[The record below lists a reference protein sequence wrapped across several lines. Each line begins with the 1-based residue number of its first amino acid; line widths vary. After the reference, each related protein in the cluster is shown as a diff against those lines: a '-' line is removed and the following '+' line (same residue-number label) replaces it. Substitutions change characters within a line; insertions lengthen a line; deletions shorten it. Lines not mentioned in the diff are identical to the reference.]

1 MLLVYAVIA
10 GLLCWIISS
19 GAPMWSRWSL
29 YFGAPIIAGAFW
41 GLVLGDLGYGLE
53 VGATIMMAYLGL
65 VAIGG
70 SIPSDLAL
78 AGYLG
83 VLMTMLSGADA
94 SVGLAIAV
102 PLGVL
107 GSLCSTAKMSLNP
120 IWVHIADKYAAKGD
134 TRGVILM
141 NRVGSQVFPF
151 LTYFIPVFLCVY
163 FGAPVL
169 ETLMNNIPAKL
180 LTILSLMGHIIPALG
195 LGMLFNS
202 IYKKSILPYLLIGFV
217 FASYFGANTMSLAI
231 LGVAGGLLHLYFKKK
246 EEAA

>member
-141 NRVGSQVFPF
+141 NRVGK
-151 LTYFIPVFLCVY
+151 YFH
-163 FGAPVL
+163 
-169 ETLMNNIPAKL
+169 
-180 LTILSLMGHIIPALG
+180 S
-195 LGMLFNS
+195 
-202 IYKKSILPYLLIGFV
+202 
-217 FASYFGANTMSLAI
+217 
-231 LGVAGGLLHLYFKKK
+231 
-246 EEAA
+246 

>member
-1 MLLVYAVIA
+1 MLLLYAVIA

-19 GAPMWSRWSL
+19 AAPMWSRWSL
-29 YFGAPIIAGAFW
+29 YFGAPMIAGVFW
-41 GLVLGDLGYGLE
+41 GVVLGDLPYGLE

-120 IWVHIADKYAAKGD
+120 IWVHMADKYAASGN
-134 TRGVILM
+134 TQGVIFM
-141 NRVGSQVFPF
+141 NRVGSQVIPF
-151 LTYFIPVFLCVY
+151 LTYFIPTVLCVY
-163 FGAPVL
+163 FGAPAL
-169 ETLMNNIPAKL
+169 ETLIANVPAQL
-180 LTILSLMGHIIPALG
+180 LTVLSLMGHMIPALG
-195 LGMLFNS
+195 LGMLFNA

-231 LGVAGGLLHLYFKKK
+231 MGIAGGLLHLYFKNK
-246 EEAA
+246 EVA